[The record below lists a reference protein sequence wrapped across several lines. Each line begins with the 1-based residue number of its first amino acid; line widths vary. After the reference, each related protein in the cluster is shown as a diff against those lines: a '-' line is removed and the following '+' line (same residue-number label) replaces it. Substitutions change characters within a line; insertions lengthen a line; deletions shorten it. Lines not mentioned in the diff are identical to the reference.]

1 MGTKGGDFLLSA
13 VQGKMELV
21 EELNSNNWPIQ
32 PRMRAQYKA
41 RRQALHNESKQDFNR
56 IRYLNRFVS
65 PSKFPH
71 LSTSNSTRFVK
82 SQWLRLVHIFHS
94 IVSPT
99 HVLWRLSYGKA
110 NPLQCHLFHTRDLPE
125 GESVMDS

>member
-56 IRYLNRFVS
+56 IRYLNRFIS
-65 PSKFPH
+65 PSKFPY
-71 LSTSNSTRFVK
+71 LSTSNSVRF
-82 SQWLRLVHIFHS
+82 LR
-94 IVSPT
+94 VS
-99 HVLWRLSYGKA
+99 G
-110 NPLQCHLFHTRDLPE
+110 F
-125 GESVMDS
+125 G